1 MTRAARGAIQVAA
14 DARELI
20 HEAGIRL
27 VRAVLAAN
35 DLAETDLV
43 SLVFS
48 LTADLRSANPATGLR
63 SAGFAQVP
71 LFCVQEAA
79 VEGSMPR
86 VIRLL
91 ATFNE
96 PASWAA
102 SGRARAEAVY
112 LDGARDLRPDL
123 ARGPA

>member
-1 MTRAARGAIQVAA
+1 MTRAVRGAIPVPADSRAA
-14 DARELI
+14 I
-20 HEAGIRL
+20 HEAAIRL

-35 DLAETDLV
+35 DLTEADLV

-48 LTADLRSANPATGLR
+48 VTADLRTANPATGLR

-79 VEGSMPR
+79 VDGSMPR

-91 ATFNE
+91 ATFE
-96 PASWAA
+96 VPASWAA
-102 SGRARAEAVY
+102 TGRAHAEAVY
-112 LDGARDLRPDL
+112 LEGARALRPDL
-123 ARGPA
+123 GRGPA

>member
-1 MTRAARGAIQVAA
+1 MIRAVRGAIQVAA
-14 DARELI
+14 DTRAAI
-20 HEAGIRL
+20 HGAGTRL

-35 DLAETDLV
+35 DLAEADLV

-48 LTADLRSANPATGLR
+48 LTTDLRSANPATGLR

-91 ATFNE
+91 ATFE
-96 PASWAA
+96 VPASWAA

-123 ARGPA
+123 ASGPA

>member
-1 MTRAARGAIQVAA
+1 MTRAARGAIQVASNT
-14 DARELI
+14 REAV

-35 DLAETDLV
+35 CLDESDLV

-48 LTADLRSANPATGLR
+48 LTGDLGAGNPATGLR
-63 SAGFAQVP
+63 REGFADVP
-71 LFCVQEAA
+71 LFCVQEAR

-91 ATFNE
+91 ATFE
-96 PASWAA
+96 APASWTAA
-102 SGRARAEAVY
+102 GRTRAEAVY
-112 LDGARDLRPDL
+112 LDGARALRPDL
-123 ARGPA
+123 SKGPA